1 MCRAIEMRPTKVR
14 IMAVNMC
21 LLPAGINFSGRF
33 LLDGNDRK
41 EERLAALAALLDDY
55 DIVLINELWGSIW
68 SGHHRKFLSAAS
80 CKGFNIVKGK
90 QIGSFV

>member
-1 MCRAIEMRPTKVR
+1 MRPTKVR

-55 DIVLINELWGSIW
+55 DIVLINEL
-68 SGHHRKFLSAAS
+68 
-80 CKGFNIVKGK
+80 
-90 QIGSFV
+90 